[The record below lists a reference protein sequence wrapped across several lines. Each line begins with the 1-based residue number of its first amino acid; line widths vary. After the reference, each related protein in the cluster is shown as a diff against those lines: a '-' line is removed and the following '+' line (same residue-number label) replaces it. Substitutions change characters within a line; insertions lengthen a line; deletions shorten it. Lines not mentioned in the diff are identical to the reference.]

1 MSSELDLL
9 WDTYDFVLDK
19 VVVLEDE
26 FADLFKQINE
36 QIEKNSKINRATKG
50 SFLKNANELKGLYN
64 KQIRTINELRVFY
77 KRNKTDIPRERKV
90 SIDSFEELAQ
100 VTEELLSVLNQS
112 LEDVENM
119 LDY

>member
-9 WDTYDFVLDK
+9 WDTYDFVLEK

-26 FADLFKQINE
+26 FASLFKQINE
-36 QIEKNSKINRATKG
+36 QIESLGKINPATKG

-64 KQIRTINELRVFY
+64 KQIRTIKELSSFY
-77 KRNKTDIPRERKV
+77 KKNKANIPPERKV
-90 SIDSFEELAQ
+90 SIDSFEELGQ
-100 VTEELLSVLNQS
+100 VTEELQSVLNQS
-112 LEDVENM
+112 LQDVENM